1 MADSLL
7 NNSWPSFSKLWMKR
21 WSFKRASEC
30 KPCQSCGPPSA
41 QICVQPHAPSETGS
55 SSSLSPASISEDVF
69 FGSTNKDQDACSV
82 VSDYDCPCVEVS
94 SSVEDLLGLSS
105 SLKDSE
111 YFKDLQ
117 GEIAPSTVTT
127 VPESKTLN
135 VGPQVSLNTDSAA
148 INQPAQT
155 SLSTLSPQD
164 NALSSL
170 YYIHPA
176 EELHQ
181 NFVVTQLSPKLLPG
195 CTIDR
200 GNSSGPAVGLSLTI
214 NLNGL
219 LGSMETA
226 KGITGPEEVKEQ
238 PTMDFDGESDMDS
251 VPILVRSMSTSRRH
265 SWGVP
270 LSPINLG
277 RRLSLDAMAMDSDG
291 EGEDDEEGQKCL
303 FQSTQQ
309 TYSCTACPG
318 EKTDDSRLTVPCPRA
333 RVTSMAGNSRHLYSR
348 SEILATD
355 ECSRAAHISRVVQT
369 SKQAARAAG
378 AEEFDPEENLHSTEG
393 HMLMVQKV
401 LQELKLYH
409 GAKQRNNRPDS
420 KVSGNVTWYEFLNN
434 ENDEEEDRTEKVEK
448 GTKVKRTLSS
458 LRNRVTGSFNKDKG
472 KNREK
477 EQQKERG
484 KEKEREAKEKV
495 CDSRSS
501 NNHYLMPCAFSSCA
515 TCSLCSKTLQRKHGL
530 QCMNCAVNVHKSCK
544 SLLGEC
550 TSSRNKRDFPPRTGS
565 SGSPN
570 LALKDRDREREHS
583 GPSQALDGHPG
594 FHSTPGMTISP
605 WGPSTQYT
613 SSTTASSL
621 GHSFRHRNSLGSL
634 PGEMDETDALRSKRC
649 NEDAISLA
657 PSTTESIIVE
667 DAHYAAVRADLES
680 DAQDLEAESWSLAVD
695 QQFVK
700 KHSKEMVKRQDV
712 IYELMQTEMH
722 HVRTLKIMLRV
733 YVRELKENL
742 QMDSGKL
749 DCLFPRLENLLEL
762 HTHFLSRLKERQRE
776 NLVSPN
782 DRNYAINRLSD
793 ILITQFSGE
802 IGERMKDSYGDFCS
816 HHTEAVSY
824 YKEQL
829 QNNKKF
835 QNIIR
840 RINNLSIVR
849 RLGVTECILLVT
861 QRITKYP
868 VLVERIV
875 QNTEVGSEEHEDLT
889 RALGLIKDT
898 IVQVDAL
905 VNLHEKNSRLR
916 EIHNKMEPK
925 ALGKIKDGRVF
936 RREDL
941 VQGRRRLL
949 HEGTVNWKAAS
960 GRLKDILAVLLSDVL
975 LLLQEKDQRYVFAT
989 VDNKPSVIS
998 LQKLIVREVAH
1009 EEKAMFLICASSN
1022 EPEMYEIHTNSK
1034 EERNTWM
1041 THIRQTVESRPHTE
1055 ERLFSEEEEARAF
1068 RLKEFQERLSQKDA
1082 VVTQALTE
1090 KLQLFAD
1097 MAESVAGLEDTA
1109 SRSRLLLR
1117 GDASDLQQGESLLK
1131 GAITEVENLQNL
1143 LQSGVRDE
1151 APTSRLEE
1159 GNGSGVLPRRA
1170 DTFGGYD
1177 SSPTILNGSVKKNFS
1192 GECRNRDR
1200 SQRASSDP
1208 LLKDLC
1214 GSHTL
1219 EQTVDECS
1227 PARWNRIWSTSFPE
1241 AEFFD
1246 RVLMLSQRLYSLQAI
1261 ISQQD
1266 SHIELQRASL
1276 TERASLPGRHRGNVL
1291 LEQEKQRTLALQRE
1305 ELASFHKLQSQH
1317 RQEQQRWEKERERHR
1332 QQVEATEARLRQREE
1347 ECRRL
1352 EMHLTEE
1359 RKELESQRETYQ
1371 QDLERLR
1378 ESTRAVEKEKERLE
1392 HQKKIKRK
1400 TIEVAPLSGSLNGEL
1415 LMSSGLNTSPSVS
1428 DLPLP
1433 QKPLVRTS
1441 LSVAP
1446 ADYQE
1451 RPEVMLR
1458 REASSSTLP
1467 LKTEV
1472 PLHLFSTTN
1481 QQHKLVGV
1489 QQQIPTKLAAFSSG
1503 KGKGGKIGKASHR
1516 TDSTASVDM
1525 KQMLPLK
1532 LSARDDNPLKAKRS
1546 ISPHQQLPLSAP
1558 PQSLPL
1564 QHHPDQFSPPDNA
1577 GPDTQPT
1584 SSISI
1589 SHPSNVLKPPMPPA
1603 QSHPQPSIQPP
1614 TIPPHSQS
1622 TGSLQFQPHLQPQG
1636 LSPNAQAHVQVNVHG
1651 LSHSHSMPPPYKIA
1665 TEDLNKEDVIFF

>member
-1 MADSLL
+1 MADSPL
-7 NNSWPSFSKLWMKR
+7 NHSWPSFSKLWMKR

-30 KPCQSCGPPSA
+30 KPCSQPSENLTA
-41 QICVQPHAPSETGS
+41 QLSVQPQAASEKGS
-55 SSSLSPASISEDVF
+55 SCSLPPTSVSEDVF
-69 FGSTNKDQDACSV
+69 FGSTSDDQDTSSV

-94 SSVEDLLGLSS
+94 SSVEDLQGLDS
-105 SLKDSE
+105 SLRDSE
-111 YFKDLQ
+111 YFRDLEGVTLASQ
-117 GEIAPSTVTT
+117 TTASTEITA
-127 VPESKTLN
+127 VPESKTQQTLGSQ
-135 VGPQVSLNTDSAA
+135 VPQNTDN
-148 INQPAQT
+148 NQPSQT
-155 SLSTLSPQD
+155 SLTTQ
-164 NALSSL
+164 ALQVITTSLPSSEQ
-170 YYIHPA
+170 PA
-176 EELHQ
+176 EELPHSLL
-181 NFVVTQLSPKLLPG
+181 VSQLSPKSLAG
-195 CTIDR
+195 CVNDR
-200 GNSSGPAVGLSLTI
+200 GDSTSEDLSLTI
-214 NLNGL
+214 DLNGL
-219 LGSMETA
+219 LRSMETA
-226 KGITGPEEVKEQ
+226 NPITAQGAEDQ
-238 PTMDFDGESDMDS
+238 PTMDFGGEPDLDS
-251 VPILVRSMSTSRRH
+251 FPILVRSMSTSRRH

-270 LSPINLG
+270 LSPITSG
-277 RRLSLDAMAMDSDG
+277 RRLSLDTAAIESD
-291 EGEDDEEGQKCL
+291 EEREDDEDRQNNL
-303 FQSTQQ
+303 FHCSQQQSD
-309 TYSCTACPG
+309 SCSAHPG
-318 EKTDDSRLTVPCPRA
+318 EEPDSCSQKA
-333 RVTSMAGNSRHLYSR
+333 TSALGRQLYSR

-355 ECSRAAHISRVVQT
+355 EYSRAAHISRVVQT

-378 AEEFDPEENLHSTEG
+378 VAEEFDPEENLHSTEG
-393 HMLMVQKV
+393 QNHI
-401 LQELKLYH
+401 
-409 GAKQRNNRPDS
+409 AKQRNNRSDTKDLGS
-420 KVSGNVTWYEFLNN
+420 VTWYEFLSKQN
-434 ENDEEEDRTEKVEK
+434 EDEEDRIEKVEK

-458 LRNRVTGSFNKDKG
+458 LRSRVTGSFNKDKG

-477 EQQKERG
+477 EQQRERASERDREP
-484 KEKEREAKEKV
+484 KEKDRV
-495 CDSRSS
+495 RHNSSRGHHLVPGS
-501 NNHYLMPCAFSSCA
+501 FSSCA
-515 TCSLCSKTLQRKHGL
+515 TCSLCSKTLQKKHGL

-550 TSSRNKRDFPPRTGS
+550 TSSKNKRDSPQRTYT

-570 LALKDRDREREHS
+570 PALKDRDREKDQAVTVT
-583 GPSQALDGHPG
+583 SQALDGHRG
-594 FHSTPGMTISP
+594 FPNAPGMTVSS
-605 WGPSTQYT
+605 WGSSTQPTAAHNT
-613 SSTTASSL
+613 SNTLAPTCSL
-621 GHSFRHRNSLGSL
+621 GYSLRHHNSSGSL
-634 PGEMDETDALRSKRC
+634 PGEMDETDGLRFKRC

-657 PSTTESIIVE
+657 PSTAESIIVE
-667 DAHYAAVRADLES
+667 ESHYAAVRAELES
-680 DAQDLEAESWSLAVD
+680 DAQDLEADSWSAAVD
-695 QQFVK
+695 QQYLK
-700 KHSKEMVKRQDV
+700 KHSKEVVKRQDV

-742 QMDSGKL
+742 QMDSGRL
-749 DCLFPRLENLLEL
+749 DCLFPRLENLLDL
-762 HTHFLSRLKERQRE
+762 HTHFLSRLKERRRE
-776 NLVSPN
+776 NLVSPS
-782 DRNYAINRLSD
+782 DRNYTVNRVAD

-802 IGERMKDSYGDFCS
+802 IGEKMKDSYGDFCS

-824 YKEQL
+824 YKDQL

-840 RINNLSIVR
+840 KMNNLSIVR

-868 VLVERIV
+868 VLVERILH
-875 QNTEVGSEEHEDLT
+875 NTEAGTEEHEDLT

-898 IVQVDAL
+898 IVQVDTL
-905 VNLHEKNSRLR
+905 VNVHEKNSRLR
-916 EIHNKMEPK
+916 DIHNKLEPK

-941 VQGRRRLL
+941 AQGRRRLL
-949 HEGTVNWKAAS
+949 HEGTVSWKAAS

-1022 EPEMYEIHTNSK
+1022 EPEMYEIHTTSK

-1041 THIRQTVESRPHTE
+1041 THIRQAVESCPHTE
-1055 ERLFSEEEEARAF
+1055 ERLFSEEEEARAS

-1082 VVTQALTE
+1082 VIVQALTE

-1097 MAESVAGLEDTA
+1097 MAESVASLEDTA

-1117 GDASDLQQGESLLK
+1117 GDASDLQQGETLLK

-1143 LQSGVRDE
+1143 LQSGVR
-1151 APTSRLEE
+1151 EE
-1159 GNGSGVLPRRA
+1159 PQRPRTEESGGSALLPRRA

-1177 SSPTILNGSVKKNFS
+1177 SSPTILSKNGIVKKNFS
-1192 GECRNRDR
+1192 GETRNRDR

-1208 LLKDLC
+1208 QLKDLC

-1219 EQTVDECS
+1219 EQTVDESCCS
-1227 PARWNRIWSTSFPE
+1227 PVRWNRIWSDSFPE

-1266 SHIELQRASL
+1266 SQIELQRASL

-1317 RQEQQRWEKERERHR
+1317 RHEQQRWEKERERHR
-1332 QQVEATEARLRQREE
+1332 HQIEATEAKLRLREE

-1352 EMHLTEE
+1352 EEHVAKEKEE
-1359 RKELESQRETYQ
+1359 LDRQRETYQ
-1371 QDLERLR
+1371 HDLERLR
-1378 ESTRAVEKEKERLE
+1378 ESTRTVEREKERLE
-1392 HQKKIKRK
+1392 HLKKIKRK

-1415 LMSSGLNTSPSVS
+1415 LSSSVLSSSTSVS
-1428 DLPLP
+1428 DSPLP
-1433 QKPLVRTS
+1433 QKPLVRAS

-1446 ADYQE
+1446 ADYPE
-1451 RPEVMLR
+1451 RPEVLLR
-1458 REASSSTLP
+1458 REAGSSTLLLP

-1481 QQHKLVGV
+1481 QQHKPVGV
-1489 QQQIPTKLAAFSSG
+1489 QQQIPTKLAAINSG
-1503 KGKGGKIGKASHR
+1503 KGKGGKGGKASHR

-1532 LSARDDNPLKAKRS
+1532 LSAREDNALKAKRS

-1558 PQSLPL
+1558 PQPHSL
-1564 QHHPDQFSPPDNA
+1564 HHHSDQLSPPDNT
-1577 GPDTQPT
+1577 GLEPQPT
-1584 SSISI
+1584 SSL
-1589 SHPSNVLKPPMPPA
+1589 PPNVQKPPMPP
-1603 QSHPQPSIQPP
+1603 QTSIQPP
-1614 TIPPHSQS
+1614 LSQ
-1622 TGSLQFQPHLQPQG
+1622 GSGCLHLQPQSLG
-1636 LSPNAQAHVQVNVHG
+1636 PNSQAHVHG
-1651 LSHSHSMPPPYKIA
+1651 LGHSVPPAYTIT

>member
-1 MADSLL
+1 
-7 NNSWPSFSKLWMKR
+7 
-21 WSFKRASEC
+21 
-30 KPCQSCGPPSA
+30 
-41 QICVQPHAPSETGS
+41 
-55 SSSLSPASISEDVF
+55 
-69 FGSTNKDQDACSV
+69 
-82 VSDYDCPCVEVS
+82 
-94 SSVEDLLGLSS
+94 
-105 SLKDSE
+105 
-111 YFKDLQ
+111 
-117 GEIAPSTVTT
+117 
-127 VPESKTLN
+127 
-135 VGPQVSLNTDSAA
+135 
-148 INQPAQT
+148 
-155 SLSTLSPQD
+155 
-164 NALSSL
+164 
-170 YYIHPA
+170 
-176 EELHQ
+176 
-181 NFVVTQLSPKLLPG
+181 
-195 CTIDR
+195 
-200 GNSSGPAVGLSLTI
+200 
-214 NLNGL
+214 
-219 LGSMETA
+219 META
-226 KGITGPEEVKEQ
+226 KGVPGAEEVKDPCSMDLDGE
-238 PTMDFDGESDMDS
+238 PDFDSF
-251 VPILVRSMSTSRRH
+251 PILVRSMSTSRRH

-270 LSPINLG
+270 VSPINLG
-277 RRLSLDAMAMDSDG
+277 RRLSLDTMAMDSDG
-291 EGEDDEEGQKCL
+291 EREDDEEGQKSL
-303 FQSTQQ
+303 FESTEQPSN
-309 TYSCTACPG
+309 SCKADPG
-318 EKTDDSRLTVPCPRA
+318 DEIDGLRLRMPRPRA
-333 RVTSMAGNSRHLYSR
+333 RVTSMASGATGRHLYSR

-393 HMLMVQKV
+393 QSHMLMVQKV

-409 GAKQRNNRPDS
+409 GAKQRNIRS
-420 KVSGNVTWYEFLNN
+420 ETKVSGNVTWYEFLSN
-434 ENDEEEDRTEKVEK
+434 ENEDEEDRTEKVEK

-472 KNREK
+472 KSRER
-477 EQQKERG
+477 EQQKEKG
-484 KEKEREAKEKV
+484 KEAKEKV
-495 CDSRSS
+495 SGGGNR
-501 NNHYLMPCAFSSCA
+501 HYLVPGSFSSCA
-515 TCSLCSKTLQRKHGL
+515 TCSLCSKTLQKKHGL

-550 TSSRNKRDFPPRTGS
+550 TSSKNKRDSVLRTGS
-565 SGSPN
+565 SGSPHF
-570 LALKDRDREREHS
+570 ALKDRDRERDHL
-583 GPSQALDGHPG
+583 GPASFQALDGHPG
-594 FHSTPGMTISP
+594 FLSTPGMTISP
-605 WGPSTQYT
+605 WGPSTQPTSAHTT
-613 SSTTASSL
+613 SSTAAPASSL
-621 GHSFRHRNSLGSL
+621 SYSLRDHNSSGSL

-680 DAQDLEAESWSLAVD
+680 DAQDLEAESWSSAVD
-695 QQFVK
+695 QQHVK
-700 KHSKEMVKRQDV
+700 KLSKEMVKRQDV

-722 HVRTLKIMLRV
+722 HVRTLKIMLHV

-742 QMDSGKL
+742 QMDAGRL

-776 NLVSPN
+776 NLISPN
-782 DRNYAINRLSD
+782 DRNYAVNRVAD
-793 ILITQFSGE
+793 ILISQFSGE
-802 IGERMKDSYGDFCS
+802 VGEKMKDCYGDFCS

-840 RINNLSIVR
+840 KINNLSIVR

-868 VLVERIV
+868 VLVERIL
-875 QNTEVGSEEHEDLT
+875 QNTEAGTEEHEDLT
-889 RALGLIKDT
+889 RSLGLIKDT

-916 EIHNKMEPK
+916 DIHNKMEPK

-941 VQGRRRLL
+941 AQGRRRLL

-1022 EPEMYEIHTNSK
+1022 EPEMYEIHTTSK
-1034 EERNTWM
+1034 EERNSWM
-1041 THIRQTVESRPHTE
+1041 THIRQAVESCPHTE

-1068 RLKEFQERLSQKDA
+1068 RFKEFQERLSQKDA
-1082 VVTQALTE
+1082 VIAQALTE

-1097 MAESVAGLEDTA
+1097 LAESVVGAEDAA

-1117 GDASDLQQGESLLK
+1117 GDASELQQGETLLK

-1143 LQSGVRDE
+1143 LQSGVRE
-1151 APTSRLEE
+1151 ASPTSRLEE
-1159 GNGSGVLPRRA
+1159 GSGSGVLPKRA

-1177 SSPTILNGSVKKNFS
+1177 SSHSSPTILSKNGSVKKNFS
-1192 GECRNRDR
+1192 GESRNRDR

-1208 LLKDLC
+1208 QLKDLC
-1214 GSHTL
+1214 DSHTL
-1219 EQTVDECS
+1219 EQTVDESCCS
-1227 PARWNRIWSTSFPE
+1227 PPRWNRIWSNSFPE

-1261 ISQQD
+1261 MTQWD
-1266 SHIELQRASL
+1266 SHIELQ
-1276 TERASLPGRHRGNVL
+1276 RASLPGRHRGNVL
-1291 LEQEKQRTLALQRE
+1291 LEQEKQRTIALQRE

-1317 RQEQQRWEKERERHR
+1317 RQEQQRWERERERHR

-1352 EMHLTEE
+1352 EEHLAEE
-1359 RKELESQRETYQ
+1359 RRELESQRETYQ

-1415 LMSSGLNTSPSVS
+1415 LMSSGLATSTSIS

-1433 QKPLVRTS
+1433 QKPLARGS

-1446 ADYQE
+1446 ADYPE

-1458 REASSSTLP
+1458 REMSSSTLP

-1481 QQHKLVGV
+1481 QLHKPVGV
-1489 QQQIPTKLAAFSSG
+1489 QQQIPTKLAAFSG
-1503 KGKGGKIGKASHR
+1503 KGKGGKMGKASHR

-1532 LSARDDNPLKAKRS
+1532 LSARDDTALKAKRS
-1546 ISPHQQLPLSAP
+1546 ISPHQQLPLSASPLP
-1558 PQSLPL
+1558 PPL
-1564 QHHPDQFSPPDNA
+1564 HLHADQLSPPDNA
-1577 GPDTQPT
+1577 GLDTKST
-1584 SSISI
+1584 SSIGT
-1589 SHPSNVLKPPMPPA
+1589 SHPPNAQKPPMPPP
-1603 QSHPQPSIQPP
+1603 QSHPQPPMQPP

-1622 TGSLQFQPHLQPQG
+1622 AGSLQFQAHLPPQG
-1636 LSPNAQAHVQVNVHG
+1636 LGPNAQAHVQVNVHG
-1651 LSHSHSMPPPYKIA
+1651 LSHSHSMPPPYKIN

>member
-1 MADSLL
+1 MADSPL
-7 NNSWPSFSKLWMKR
+7 NHSWPSFSKLWMKR
-21 WSFKRASEC
+21 WSFKRASESKSC
-30 KPCQSCGPPSA
+30 SQPCGPPSG
-41 QICVQPHAPSETGS
+41 QLSIQPHAPSGTGS
-55 SSSLSPASISEDVF
+55 SSSLSPASVTEDVF
-69 FGSTNKDQDACSV
+69 FGSTNEDQDTCSV
-82 VSDYDCPCVEVS
+82 VSDYDCPCAEVS
-94 SSVEDLLGLSS
+94 NSVEDLLRLSS
-105 SLKDSE
+105 SLRDSE
-111 YFKDLQ
+111 YFKDLEGGIPVSQ
-117 GEIAPSTVTT
+117 STASSVTT
-127 VPESKTLN
+127 VPESKTPA
-135 VGPQVSLNTDSAA
+135 VVSPNTDSPS

-155 SLSTLSPQD
+155 SPTTHSPQV
-164 NALSSL
+164 NAPPPP
-170 YYIHPA
+170 YYIDPA
-176 EELHQ
+176 VEPHH
-181 NFVVTQLSPKLLPG
+181 NFVVTQLTPKLLPG
-195 CTIDR
+195 CIIDS
-200 GNSSGPAVGLSLTI
+200 GDCSGPAVGLSLTI

-219 LGSMETA
+219 LGTMETA
-226 KGITGPEEVKEQ
+226 TGITGSEEVKEQ
-238 PTMDFDGESDMDS
+238 PVMDLDS
-251 VPILVRSMSTSRRH
+251 EPELDSFPILVRSMSTSRRH

-270 LSPINLG
+270 VSPINLG
-277 RRLSLDAMAMDSDG
+277 RRLSLDTMAMDSDG
-291 EGEDDEEGQKCL
+291 ERDDDDEGGQKSL
-303 FQSTQQ
+303 FQSNQQQ
-309 TYSCTACPG
+309 THSCAACP
-318 EKTDDSRLTVPCPRA
+318 EDETDGPKLRVPCPRA
-333 RVTSMAGNSRHLYSR
+333 RVTSMACGAPGRHLYSR

-369 SKQAARAAG
+369 SKQAAQAAG
-378 AEEFDPEENLHSTEG
+378 AEEFDPEENLHSSEG
-393 HMLMVQKV
+393 QSHI
-401 LQELKLYH
+401 
-409 GAKQRNNRPDS
+409 AKQRNNRSDT
-420 KVSGNVTWYEFLNN
+420 KESGNVTWYEFLSN
-434 ENDEEEDRTEKVEK
+434 ENEDEEDRSEKVEK

-458 LRNRVTGSFNKDKG
+458 LRNRMAGSFNKDKG

-477 EQQKERG
+477 EQQREKG
-484 KEKEREAKEKV
+484 KEAKEKV
-495 CDSRSS
+495 CGGGGNR
-501 NNHYLMPCAFSSCA
+501 HYLVPGSFSSCA
-515 TCSLCSKTLQRKHGL
+515 TCSLCSKTLQKKHGL

-550 TSSRNKRDFPPRTGS
+550 TSSRNKRDSLPRTGS
-565 SGSPN
+565 SGSPHFVN
-570 LALKDRDREREHS
+570 YRDREREHL
-583 GPSQALDGHPG
+583 GPASSQALDGHAG
-594 FHSTPGMTISP
+594 FSSTPGMTISP
-605 WGPSTQYT
+605 WGPSTQPTAAYST
-613 SSTTASSL
+613 SSTAVLASSL
-621 GHSFRHRNSLGSL
+621 GHSLRHHNSSGSL

-680 DAQDLEAESWSLAVD
+680 DAQDMEAESWSLAVD
-695 QQFVK
+695 QQHVK

-742 QMDSGKL
+742 QMDSGRL

-776 NLVSPN
+776 SLISPN
-782 DRNYAINRLSD
+782 DRNYTINRVAD
-793 ILITQFSGE
+793 ILIAQFSGE

-829 QNNKKF
+829 HNNKKF

-840 RINNLSIVR
+840 KINNLSIVR

-868 VLVERIV
+868 VLVERIL
-875 QNTEVGSEEHEDLT
+875 QNTEAGTEEHEDLT
-889 RALGLIKDT
+889 RSLGLIKDT
-898 IVQVDAL
+898 IVQVDTL
-905 VNLHEKNSRLR
+905 VNLYEKNSRLR

-941 VQGRRRLL
+941 AQGRRRLL

-975 LLLQEKDQRYVFAT
+975 LLLQEKDQRYIFAT

-1022 EPEMYEIHTNSK
+1022 EPEMYEIHTTSK
-1034 EERNTWM
+1034 EERNSWM
-1041 THIRQTVESRPHTE
+1041 AQIRQAVESCPHTE

-1068 RLKEFQERLSQKDA
+1068 RFKEFQERLSQKDA
-1082 VVTQALTE
+1082 VITQALTE

-1097 MAESVAGLEDTA
+1097 MAESVAGPEDTA
-1109 SRSRLLLR
+1109 SRTRLLLR
-1117 GDASDLQQGESLLK
+1117 GDASDLQQGEALLK

-1143 LQSGVRDE
+1143 LQSGVIEE

-1159 GNGSGVLPRRA
+1159 GGGSGVLPKRA

-1177 SSPTILNGSVKKNFS
+1177 SSPAILSKNGSVKKNFS
-1192 GECRNRDR
+1192 CESRNRDR

-1208 LLKDLC
+1208 QLKDLC

-1219 EQTVDECS
+1219 EQTVDESCCS
-1227 PARWNRIWSTSFPE
+1227 PARWNRIWSNSFPE

-1246 RVLMLSQRLYSLQAI
+1246 SVLMLSQRLYSLQAI
-1261 ISQQD
+1261 ISQWD
-1266 SHIELQRASL
+1266 SHIELQ
-1276 TERASLPGRHRGNVL
+1276 RASLPGRHRGNVL

-1317 RQEQQRWEKERERHR
+1317 RQEQQRWERERERHR

-1352 EMHLTEE
+1352 EEHLAEE
-1359 RKELESQRETYQ
+1359 RKELESQREKYQ

-1400 TIEVAPLSGSLNGEL
+1400 TIEVTPLSGSLNGEL
-1415 LMSSGLNTSPSVS
+1415 LMSSGLATSAGVA

-1433 QKPLVRTS
+1433 QKPLVRGS

-1446 ADYQE
+1446 ADYPE

-1458 REASSSTLP
+1458 RETSSSALP

-1481 QQHKLVGV
+1481 QLHKPVGV

-1532 LSARDDNPLKAKRS
+1532 LSARDDNALKAKRS

-1558 PQSLPL
+1558 PQPLSL
-1564 QHHPDQFSPPDNA
+1564 HHHADQLSPPDNA
-1577 GPDTQPT
+1577 GPDTQST
-1584 SSISI
+1584 SSIST
-1589 SHPSNVLKPPMPPA
+1589 SHPPSIQKPPMPPA
-1603 QSHPQPSIQPP
+1603 QSHPQPCMQPP
-1614 TIPPHSQS
+1614 AIPPHSQS
-1622 TGSLQFQPHLQPQG
+1622 TGSLQFQAHLQPQG
-1636 LSPNAQAHVQVNVHG
+1636 LSPNVQVNVHG
-1651 LSHSHSMPPPYKIA
+1651 LSHSHSMPPPYKIN

>member
-1 MADSLL
+1 MTT
-7 NNSWPSFSKLWMKR
+7 NTPQGQEPS
-21 WSFKRASEC
+21 
-30 KPCQSCGPPSA
+30 PCSYFHPKEE
-41 QICVQPHAPSETGS
+41 PH
-55 SSSLSPASISEDVF
+55 
-69 FGSTNKDQDACSV
+69 
-82 VSDYDCPCVEVS
+82 
-94 SSVEDLLGLSS
+94 
-105 SLKDSE
+105 
-111 YFKDLQ
+111 
-117 GEIAPSTVTT
+117 
-127 VPESKTLN
+127 
-135 VGPQVSLNTDSAA
+135 
-148 INQPAQT
+148 
-155 SLSTLSPQD
+155 
-164 NALSSL
+164 
-170 YYIHPA
+170 H
-176 EELHQ
+176 
-181 NFVVTQLSPKLLPG
+181 NFVVTQLSPKLLAD
-195 CTIDR
+195 CIIDS
-200 GNSSGPAVGLSLTI
+200 GNSLGPEAGLRFMI

-219 LGSMETA
+219 LGSMETEN
-226 KGITGPEEVKEQ
+226 GIKKSEEIKNES
-238 PTMDFDGESDMDS
+238 TMEADGEPDLDS
-251 VPILVRSMSTSRRH
+251 FPILVRSMSTSRRH

-270 LSPINLG
+270 VSPINLG
-277 RRLSLDAMAMDSDG
+277 RRLSLDTMNMDSDG
-291 EGEDDEEGQKCL
+291 EREDDEEREKSL
-303 FQSTQQ
+303 FQASQQ
-309 TYSCTACPG
+309 EILSCTDCPADEMDG
-318 EKTDDSRLTVPCPRA
+318 PRQRVPCPETRA
-333 RVTSMAGNSRHLYSR
+333 RGLPGRHLYSR
-348 SEILATD
+348 SDILATD

-393 HMLMVQKV
+393 QSHM
-401 LQELKLYH
+401 
-409 GAKQRNNRPDS
+409 AKQRNNKS
-420 KVSGNVTWYEFLNN
+420 ETKVSGNVTWYEFLSN
-434 ENDEEEDRTEKVEK
+434 ENEEEEDRTEKVER

-458 LRNRVTGSFNKDKG
+458 LRNRMTGSFNKDKG

-477 EQQKERG
+477 EPPKERG
-484 KEKEREAKEKV
+484 KEKEAKEKV
-495 CDSRSS
+495 YSRSS
-501 NNHYLMPCAFSSCA
+501 HYLVPGAFSSCA
-515 TCSLCSKTLQRKHGL
+515 TCSLCSKTLQKKHGL

-550 TSSRNKRDFPPRTGS
+550 TSSRNKRDSLPRAGYSGS
-565 SGSPN
+565 SF
-570 LALKDRDREREHS
+570 LALKDRDRERELW
-583 GPSQALDGHPG
+583 GPASSQALNGYTG
-594 FHSTPGMTISP
+594 FLSTPGMTNSQ
-605 WGPSTQYT
+605 WGPSTQLTAAHTT
-613 SSTTASSL
+613 SSTAAPSFSL
-621 GHSFRHRNSLGSL
+621 GHSLHHHSSSGSL

-667 DAHYAAVRADLES
+667 DAHYAAVRSDLES

-695 QQFVK
+695 QQYMK
-700 KHSKEMVKRQDV
+700 THCKEMVKRQDV
-712 IYELMQTEMH
+712 IYELMQTEMN

-742 QMDSGKL
+742 QMDSGRL
-749 DCLFPRLENLLEL
+749 ECLFPRLENLLEL
-762 HTHFLSRLKERQRE
+762 HTQFLSRLKERQRE

-782 DRNYAINRLSD
+782 ERNYTINRVAD

-840 RINNLSIVR
+840 KINNLAIVR

-868 VLVERIV
+868 VLVERILH
-875 QNTEVGSEEHEDLT
+875 NTEAGTEEHEDLI
-889 RALGLIKDT
+889 RGLSLIKGT

-905 VNLHEKNSRLR
+905 VNLHEKNSRLKDV
-916 EIHNKMEPK
+916 HNKMEPK
-925 ALGKIKDGRVF
+925 AQGKIKDGRVF

-941 VQGRRRLL
+941 AQGRRRLL

-1009 EEKAMFLICASSN
+1009 EEKAMFLICASAN

-1034 EERNTWM
+1034 EERNSWM
-1041 THIRQTVESRPHTE
+1041 TQIRQAVESCPHTE
-1055 ERLFSEEEEARAF
+1055 ERLFSEQEEARAF
-1068 RLKEFQERLSQKDA
+1068 RFKELQERLGQKDS
-1082 VVTQALTE
+1082 VIVQALTE

-1117 GDASDLQQGESLLK
+1117 GDASDLQQGETLLK

-1143 LQSGVRDE
+1143 LQSGVRE
-1151 APTSRLEE
+1151 ESPIPSVEE
-1159 GNGSGVLPRRA
+1159 GSGSGVLPRRA

-1177 SSPTILNGSVKKNFS
+1177 SSPTILSKNGSVKKNFS
-1192 GECRNRDR
+1192 GESRNRDR
-1200 SQRASSDP
+1200 RASSDP
-1208 LLKDLC
+1208 QLKDLC

-1219 EQTVDECS
+1219 EQTVDESCCS
-1227 PARWNRIWSTSFPE
+1227 PARWNRIWSNPFPE

-1317 RQEQQRWEKERERHR
+1317 RQEQQRWERERERHR
-1332 QQVEATEARLRQREE
+1332 QQVEATEAKLQQREE
-1347 ECRRL
+1347 ECRKL
-1352 EMHLTEE
+1352 EDHLADE
-1359 RKELESQRETYQ
+1359 RRELEIQREKYQ
-1371 QDLERLR
+1371 KDLERLR

-1415 LMSSGLNTSPSVS
+1415 LMSPSVS

-1433 QKPLVRTS
+1433 QKPLVRAS

-1446 ADYQE
+1446 ADYPE

-1458 REASSSTLP
+1458 REPSSSTLP

-1481 QQHKLVGV
+1481 QLHKALGV
-1489 QQQIPTKLAAFSSG
+1489 QQQIPTKLAALSSG

-1532 LSARDDNPLKAKRS
+1532 LSARDDNALKAKRS
-1546 ISPHQQLPLSAP
+1546 ISPHQQLPLSGPPAP
-1558 PQSLPL
+1558 HSL
-1564 QHHPDQFSPPDNA
+1564 HHLADQLGPPENIV
-1577 GPDTQPT
+1577 PDTQST
-1584 SSISI
+1584 SSISS
-1589 SHPSNVLKPPMPPA
+1589 SHPPSVQKPPMPPA
-1603 QSHPQPSIQPP
+1603 QPHPLPTVQPPSIP
-1614 TIPPHSQS
+1614 PPHSQS

-1636 LSPNAQAHVQVNVHG
+1636 LSPNTQAHVQGNVHG
-1651 LSHSHSMPPPYKIA
+1651 LTHSHSMPPPYKIN

>member
-1 MADSLL
+1 MADSSL

-30 KPCQSCGPPSA
+30 KPCSQPCGSPAS
-41 QICVQPHAPSETGS
+41 QLGVQPHAGSSS
-55 SSSLSPASISEDVF
+55 SSSLSPASVTEDVF
-69 FGSTNKDQDACSV
+69 FGSLNKDQDTCSV
-82 VSDYDCPCVEVS
+82 VSDYDFPCAEVRS
-94 SSVEDLLGLSS
+94 SLEDLLGLSR
-105 SLKDSE
+105 DSE
-111 YFKDLQ
+111 YLKDLE
-117 GEIAPSTVTT
+117 GGIPAARSTSSTVTI
-127 VPESKTLN
+127 VPRSQAPSAGLQVALN
-135 VGPQVSLNTDSAA
+135 STSAA
-148 INQPAQT
+148 LYEPSQT
-155 SLSTLSPQD
+155 SLSTHSAHVHAASSSPF
-164 NALSSL
+164 
-170 YYIHPA
+170 YIRPA
-176 EELHQ
+176 EEPHQ
-181 NFVVTQLSPKLLPG
+181 NFVVNQLNPKLLPG
-195 CTIDR
+195 CIIDS
-200 GNSSGPAVGLSLTI
+200 GDSSAVGLSLTI

-219 LGSMETA
+219 LGSMEPA
-226 KGITGPEEVKEQ
+226 RGVTGSGEAKEQ
-238 PTMDFDGESDMDS
+238 PAMEFEGETDLDS
-251 VPILVRSMSTSRRH
+251 FPILVRSMSTSRRH

-270 LSPINLG
+270 VSPINLG
-277 RRLSLDAMAMDSDG
+277 RRLSLDTMAVDSDG
-291 EGEDDEEGQKCL
+291 EREDDEEGEKGL
-303 FQSTQQ
+303 FQSPLAQ
-309 TYSCTACPG
+309 TSGCTACPG
-318 EKTDDSRLTVPCPRA
+318 EKTDGSMPMVPCPRA
-333 RVTSMAGNSRHLYSR
+333 RLTSMAVGVRRRHLYSR

-378 AEEFDPEENLHSTEG
+378 AEEFDPEENLHSSDG
-393 HMLMVQKV
+393 HSHMLMVQKV

-409 GAKQRNNRPDS
+409 GAKERNNS
-420 KVSGNVTWYEFLNN
+420 KVSGNVTWYEFLSH
-434 ENDEEEDRTEKVEK
+434 EPEEEEEEDRAEKVEK

-484 KEKEREAKEKV
+484 KEKEREAKDKE
-495 CDSRSS
+495 CGSGST
-501 NNHYLMPCAFSSCA
+501 NGHYLVPGAFSSCA
-515 TCSLCSKTLQRKHGL
+515 SCSLCSKTLQRKHGL

-550 TSSRNKRDFPPRTGS
+550 TSSRSKRDS
-565 SGSPN
+565 SRRPCQSGPLN
-570 LALKDRDREREHS
+570 LAPREREHS
-583 GPSQALDGHPG
+583 GQAGSQALDGHPG
-594 FHSTPGMTISP
+594 FHGPPGMTVSL
-605 WGPSTQYT
+605 WGTSTHSASSTAT
-613 SSTTASSL
+613 SSLRHHNSS
-621 GHSFRHRNSLGSL
+621 GSL
-634 PGEMDETDALRSKRC
+634 PGEMDETDALRPKRC

-680 DAQDLEAESWSLAVD
+680 DAQDLEVESWSLAVD
-695 QQFVK
+695 QQYVK
-700 KHSKEMVKRQDV
+700 KHSKETVKRQDV

-733 YVRELKENL
+733 YVQELKDKL
-742 QMDSGKL
+742 QMDPGKL
-749 DCLFPRLENLLEL
+749 DCLFPQLENLLEL

-776 NLVSPN
+776 NVVSPS
-782 DRNYAINRLSD
+782 DRNYVINRLAD
-793 ILITQFSGE
+793 ILISQFSGE
-802 IGERMKDSYGDFCS
+802 IGERMKESYGDFCS

-829 QNNKKF
+829 HNNKKF
-835 QNIIR
+835 QNLIR
-840 RINNLSIVR
+840 KINNLSIVR
-849 RLGVTECILLVT
+849 RLGVSECILLVT

-868 VLVERIV
+868 VLVERILL
-875 QNTEVGSEEHEDLT
+875 NTEAGTDEHEDLT

-916 EIHNKMEPK
+916 DINIKMEPK
-925 ALGKIKDGRVF
+925 AQGKIKDGRVF

-941 VQGRRRLL
+941 APGRRRLL

-975 LLLQEKDQRYVFAT
+975 LLLQEKDQRYVFAA

-1022 EPEMYEIHTNSK
+1022 EPEMYEIHTASK

-1041 THIRQTVESRPHTE
+1041 THIRQAVESCPHTE

-1068 RLKEFQERLSQKDA
+1068 RFKEFQERLSQKDA
-1082 VVTQALTE
+1082 VVVQALTE

-1109 SRSRLLLR
+1109 SHSRLLLR
-1117 GDASDLQQGESLLK
+1117 GDASDLQQGEALLK
-1131 GAITEVENLQNL
+1131 GALTEVENLQNL
-1143 LQSGVRDE
+1143 LQSGVREDS
-1151 APTSRLEE
+1151 PTSRLEE
-1159 GNGSGVLPRRA
+1159 GSGSGVLPRRA

-1177 SSPTILNGSVKKNFS
+1177 SSHAIILSKNGSVKKFS
-1192 GECRNRDR
+1192 GETRNRDR

-1208 LLKDLC
+1208 QLKDLC
-1214 GSHTL
+1214 GSHAL
-1219 EQTVDECS
+1219 EQTVDESCCS
-1227 PARWNRIWSTSFPE
+1227 PARWNRIWSNSFPE

-1261 ISQQD
+1261 VSQQD

-1276 TERASLPGRHRGNVL
+1276 TERAALPGRHRGNVL

-1305 ELASFHKLQSQH
+1305 ELASFHKLQAQH
-1317 RQEQQRWEKERERHR
+1317 RQEQHRWERERERHR

-1352 EMHLTEE
+1352 EDLLAEE
-1359 RKELESQRETYQ
+1359 RRELESQRETYQ

-1392 HQKKIKRK
+1392 QHQKRIKRK
-1400 TIEVAPLSGSLNGEL
+1400 TIEVAPGSLNGEL
-1415 LMSSGLNTSPSVS
+1415 LLSSGLNAFPGVS

-1433 QKPLVRTS
+1433 QKPLVRGS

-1446 ADYQE
+1446 ADYPE

-1467 LKTEV
+1467 AKV
-1472 PLHLFSTTN
+1472 PMNLLSTTN

-1489 QQQIPTKLAAFSSG
+1489 QQQIPTKLAASGGG
-1503 KGKGGKIGKASHR
+1503 KGKGAKIGKASHR

-1525 KQMLPLK
+1525 KQQMLPLK
-1532 LSARDDNPLKAKRS
+1532 LSARDDNTLKAKRS
-1546 ISPHQQLPLSAP
+1546 VSPHQQLPLSP
-1558 PQSLPL
+1558 PSQPLPL
-1564 QHHPDQFSPPDNA
+1564 HHHADQLGPADNA
-1577 GPDTQPT
+1577 GPDPQST
-1584 SSISI
+1584 SSVNISPPQ
-1589 SHPSNVLKPPMPPA
+1589 SLQKPPLPPA
-1603 QSHPQPSIQPP
+1603 QSHPQPPAQPP
-1614 TIPPHSQS
+1614 AIPPSSQ
-1622 TGSLQFQPHLQPQG
+1622 TPGSLHLQH
-1636 LSPNAQAHVQVNVHG
+1636 NAAAHAQVNVHG
-1651 LSHSHSMPPPYKIA
+1651 LTHSHSMPPTYKIA
-1665 TEDLNKEDVIFF
+1665 TEDSNKEDVIFF

>member
-1 MADSLL
+1 METT
-7 NNSWPSFSKLWMKR
+7 K
-21 WSFKRASEC
+21 
-30 KPCQSCGPPSA
+30 GT
-41 QICVQPHAPSETGS
+41 TGS
-55 SSSLSPASISEDVF
+55 
-69 FGSTNKDQDACSV
+69 
-82 VSDYDCPCVEVS
+82 
-94 SSVEDLLGLSS
+94 
-105 SLKDSE
+105 
-111 YFKDLQ
+111 
-117 GEIAPSTVTT
+117 
-127 VPESKTLN
+127 
-135 VGPQVSLNTDSAA
+135 
-148 INQPAQT
+148 
-155 SLSTLSPQD
+155 
-164 NALSSL
+164 
-170 YYIHPA
+170 
-176 EELHQ
+176 
-181 NFVVTQLSPKLLPG
+181 
-195 CTIDR
+195 
-200 GNSSGPAVGLSLTI
+200 
-214 NLNGL
+214 
-219 LGSMETA
+219 
-226 KGITGPEEVKEQ
+226 EEVKEQ
-238 PTMDFDGESDMDS
+238 LTMDVDGEPDLDS
-251 VPILVRSMSTSRRH
+251 FPILVRSMSTSRRH
-265 SWGVP
+265 SWAVP
-270 LSPINLG
+270 VSPIDLG
-277 RRLSLDAMAMDSDG
+277 RRLSLDTMAMDSDG
-291 EGEDDEEGQKCL
+291 DREDDEEGQKGL

-309 TYSCTACPG
+309 QSHSCTACPAETHG
-318 EKTDDSRLTVPCPRA
+318 CRLSVMCPTA
-333 RVTSMAGNSRHLYSR
+333 GVTHMAGRVPGRHLYSR

-378 AEEFDPEENLHSTEG
+378 AEEFDPEEHLHSTEG
-393 HMLMVQKV
+393 QSHI
-401 LQELKLYH
+401 
-409 GAKQRNNRPDS
+409 AKQSNNRSDS
-420 KVSGNVTWYEFLNN
+420 KVSGTVTWYEFLS
-434 ENDEEEDRTEKVEK
+434 NDSCSAPSSRHEEEEDRSEKVEK

-484 KEKEREAKEKV
+484 REKEPKEKV
-495 CDSRSS
+495 CGSRRS
-501 NNHYLMPCAFSSCA
+501 NEHYLVPGAFSSCA

-550 TSSRNKRDFPPRTGS
+550 TGSRNKRDSHLRTGS
-565 SGSPN
+565 SGSPH
-570 LALKDRDREREHS
+570 LALKDREREHS
-583 GPSQALDGHPG
+583 GLASSQALDGHPSVL
-594 FHSTPGMTISP
+594 STPGMTISP
-605 WGPSTQYT
+605 WGTQPTAAHAT
-613 SSTTASSL
+613 SSTAASSF
-621 GHSFRHRNSLGSL
+621 GHNLRYHNSSGSL

-782 DRNYAINRLSD
+782 ERNYAIGRVADL
-793 ILITQFSGE
+793 LITQFSGE
-802 IGERMKDSYGDFCS
+802 VGGRMKDGYGDFCS
-816 HHTEAVSY
+816 HHTEALNY

-835 QNIIR
+835 QHIIR
-840 RINNLSIVR
+840 KINNLSIVR

-868 VLVERIV
+868 LLVERLAH
-875 QNTEVGSEEHEDLT
+875 NSEAGSEEHEELT

-898 IVQVDAL
+898 IAQVDTL
-905 VNLHEKNSRLR
+905 VNVHEKNTRLR
-916 EIHNKMEPK
+916 DIHNKMEPK
-925 ALGKIKDGRVF
+925 ALGKIKDDRVF

-941 VQGRRRLL
+941 AQGRRRLL

-960 GRLKDILAVLLSDVL
+960 GRLKDILAVLLSDVF

-1022 EPEMYEIHTNSK
+1022 EPEMYEIHTASK

-1041 THIRQTVESRPHTE
+1041 AHIRQAVESCPHTE

-1068 RLKEFQERLSQKDA
+1068 RFKEFQERLSQKDA
-1082 VVTQALTE
+1082 VVMHALTE

-1117 GDASDLQQGESLLK
+1117 GDASDLQQGETLLK

-1143 LQSGVRDE
+1143 LQSGVKEE
-1151 APTSRLEE
+1151 APSSRLEE
-1159 GNGSGVLPRRA
+1159 GSGSGLLPRRA

-1177 SSPTILNGSVKKNFS
+1177 SSPSILNGSVKKKFS
-1192 GECRNRDR
+1192 GESRNRDR

-1208 LLKDLC
+1208 QLKDLC

-1219 EQTVDECS
+1219 EQTVDESCSS
-1227 PARWNRIWSTSFPE
+1227 PARWNSIWSNSFPE

-1266 SHIELQRASL
+1266 SHIELQRTSL

-1317 RQEQQRWEKERERHR
+1317 RQEQQRWERERERHR
-1332 QQVEATEARLRQREE
+1332 QQVDATEARLRQREE

-1352 EMHLTEE
+1352 EEHLAEE
-1359 RKELESQRETYQ
+1359 RKELESQRQTYQ

-1400 TIEVAPLSGSLNGEL
+1400 TIEVAPLSGSLNGDL
-1415 LMSSGLNTSPSVS
+1415 LMSSGLSSSTSAS

-1433 QKPLVRTS
+1433 QKPLVRAS

-1446 ADYQE
+1446 ADYPE

-1458 REASSSTLP
+1458 REASASALP

-1481 QQHKLVGV
+1481 QQHKVLGV
-1489 QQQIPTKLAAFSSG
+1489 QQQIPTKLAAFSGG

-1532 LSARDDNPLKAKRS
+1532 LSARDDNALKAKRS

-1558 PQSLPL
+1558 PQPLPL
-1564 QHHPDQFSPPDNA
+1564 HHHADQLSPPDNTGA
-1577 GPDTQPT
+1577 DSQPS
-1584 SSISI
+1584 SSIST
-1589 SHPSNVLKPPMPPA
+1589 SHPPNAQKPPMPPA
-1603 QSHPQPSIQPP
+1603 QPHPQPP
-1614 TIPPHSQS
+1614 TIPPHSHS
-1622 TGSLQFQPHLQPQG
+1622 TGSLQLQPLLQPQG
-1636 LSPNAQAHVQVNVHG
+1636 LSPTAQPHVQVNVHG
-1651 LSHSHSMPPPYKIA
+1651 LSHSPSLPPPYKMA
-1665 TEDLNKEDVIFF
+1665 AEDLNKEDVIFF